1 MIILKSIFGIL
12 KKFTIPIIITICL
25 LVLQA
30 ELDLSL
36 PDYTANIINIGIQEK
51 GIEYAYPNVVR
62 KSILDEVLEISDDKE
77 FIKEQYNLD
86 NDKYYIKELKK
97 EDKKLLE
104 DKIVKDFMFI
114 MMIDSNNEQIRNS
127 LNINTDL
134 NTFYSMLP
142 VEQKIAM
149 KNNMLEKVGN
159 LDDTMLKQ
167 MAIESVKQEYQNNG
181 FDLDKLQIN
190 YIISNGLKMICL
202 ALLLMA
208 CAISVGFL
216 ASRIATKFSYLLRE
230 KIVSK
235 IMSFSSKEFN
245 LFSLASLITRSTND
259 VQQIQMILVMF
270 LRIIIF
276 APIIGFGALFKV
288 LGNQMNWVLGLAV
301 GLILL
306 IVLFLFIFAMPKFKL
321 IQKLVDKL
329 NLVTRERLTGIP
341 VIRAFGTVKVEE
353 ERFANV
359 NNDLAKTL
367 QFCDRVMGIMMPTM
381 MFIMNG
387 VSILII
393 WVGASQ
399 IDAGTVQ
406 IGTIMAFITY
416 AIQVIMSFL
425 MISMV
430 SIMLPRSLISFRRV
444 AEVLNKE
451 SSILENENPEE
462 FKNNEGTVE
471 FKNVSFSYPDADG
484 EILSDISFKAK
495 KGTTTAIIGSTGSGK
510 STLINLIPRFF
521 DVTKG
526 SILVDGSDIRNVDIH
541 ALRDKIGYV
550 PQKGNLFFGTIKSNV
565 LFGQDEN
572 NDKILKEAC
581 EVAQA
586 SDFISKLP
594 NEYNYAV
601 SQGGTNVSGG
611 QRQRLSIARAIA
623 KKPEIYI
630 FDDSFSAL
638 DFKTDANLRKAL
650 REYTNEATI
659 LIVAQRISTVLNADQ
674 IVVLDSGKVV
684 GIGTHE
690 ELFKNCDVYKE
701 IALSQLKES
710 ELNA

>member
-1 MIILKSIFGIL
+1 MKSIFKIL
-12 KKFTIPIIITICL
+12 KKFTIPIIIAICL
-25 LVLQA
+25 LILQA
-30 ELDLSL
+30 QLDLSL
-36 PDYTANIINIGIQEK
+36 PDYTANIINIGIQQK
-51 GIEYAYPNVVR
+51 GIEYAYPIEVR
-62 KSILDEVLEISDDKE
+62 KDVLDSIIEISSNKD
-77 FIKEQYNLD
+77 FIKDCYELKD
-86 NDKYYIKELKK
+86 NKYYLKELKK
-97 EDKKLLE
+97 EDKELLE
-104 DKIVKDFMFI
+104 DNISKDFMFI
-114 MMIDSNNEQIRNS
+114 MMIKSNNEQIKNY

-134 NTFYSMLP
+134 NIFYNVLP
-142 VEQKIAM
+142 LEQKIEM
-149 KNNMLEKVGN
+149 KDKMIESLSS
-159 LDDTMLKQ
+159 LDESMFKQ
-167 MAIESVKQEYQNNG
+167 MVIESVKQEYQENG
-181 FDLDKLQIN
+181 FDINKLQIN
-190 YIISNGLKMICL
+190 YIFNNGLIMIGL
-202 ALLLMA
+202 AMLLMV
-208 CAISVGFL
+208 CAISVGYL
-216 ASRIATKFSYLLRE
+216 ASKIATKFSYLLRE

-276 APIIGFGALFKV
+276 APILGFGALFKV
-288 LGNQMNWVLGLAV
+288 LGNQMNWVLGLAI

-353 ERFANV
+353 ERFSKV
-359 NNDLAKTL
+359 NNELAKTI

-381 MFIMNG
+381 TFIMNG

-399 IDAGTVQ
+399 IDLGTVQ
-406 IGTIMAFITY
+406 IGTLMAFITY
-416 AIQVIMSFL
+416 SIQVIMSFL

-430 SIMLPRSLISFRRV
+430 SIMLPRALISFKRV
-444 AEVLNKE
+444 AEVLDKDN
-451 SSILENENPEE
+451 SILESENPQE
-462 FKNNEGTVE
+462 FKNNDGTVE

-484 EILSDISFKAK
+484 EVLSDISFKAK

-526 SILVDGSDIRNVDIH
+526 SILVDGVDIKDVDIH
-541 ALRDKIGYV
+541 SLRDKIGYV
-550 PQKGNLFFGTIKSNV
+550 PQKGNLFFGTIRSNV
-565 LFGQDEN
+565 LFGNDLSDE
-572 NDKILKEAC
+572 KTLKEAC

-594 NEYNYAV
+594 KGYDYEV

-650 REYTNEATI
+650 KEYTNDATI

-674 IVVLDSGKVV
+674 IIVLDSGKVV
-684 GIGTHE
+684 GIGTHQ
-690 ELFKNCDVYKE
+690 ELFKNCEIYKE

>member
-1 MIILKSIFGIL
+1 MILLKNIFMIL
-12 KKFTIPIIITICL
+12 KKFTIPIIVTICL
-25 LVLQA
+25 LILQA
-30 ELDLSL
+30 QLDLSL

-51 GIEYAYPNVVR
+51 GIEYAYPEVVR
-62 KSILDEVLEISDDKE
+62 KNILDEVIEISNDKD
-77 FIKEQYNLD
+77 FIKEQYELKD
-86 NDKYYIKELKK
+86 DKYYLKDLDKENKQ
-97 EDKKLLE
+97 LLE
-104 DKIVKDFMFI
+104 EKIINDFMFV
-114 MMIDSNNEQIRNS
+114 MMINSNNEQIKNALNIDSDLATFYGLLPLEQKLAMKDKFNESFNS
-127 LNINTDL
+127 LD
-134 NTFYSMLP
+134 
-142 VEQKIAM
+142 E
-149 KNNMLEKVGN
+149 
-159 LDDTMLKQ
+159 TMFRQ
-167 MAIESVKQEYQNNG
+167 MATEMVKNEYQSNG
-181 FDLDKLQIN
+181 FDIDKLQIN
-190 YIISNGLKMICL
+190 YIVSNGIKMICL
-202 ALLLMA
+202 ALLLMT
-208 CAISVGFL
+208 CAILVGFL

-235 IMSFSSKEFN
+235 VMNFSSKEFN

-276 APIIGFGALFKV
+276 APILGFGALFKV
-288 LGNQMNWVLGLAV
+288 LGNQMNWVLALAI
-301 GLILL
+301 GLIML
-306 IVLFLFIFAMPKFKL
+306 IMIFLFIFAMPKFRL

-353 ERFANV
+353 KRFENV

-381 MFIMNG
+381 TFIMNG

-416 AIQVIMSFL
+416 SIQVIMSFL

-430 SIMLPRSLISFRRV
+430 SIMLPRSFISFKRV
-444 AEVLNKE
+444 AEVLDKE
-451 SSILENENPEE
+451 NSILENENPQE
-462 FKNNEGTVE
+462 FKNNDGTVE
-471 FKNVSFSYPDADG
+471 FKNVSFAYPDADG
-484 EILSDISFKAK
+484 EVLSDISFKAK

-526 SILVDGSDIRNVDIH
+526 SILVDGCDIKDLDIH

-565 LFGQDEN
+565 LFGQDES
-572 NDKILKEAC
+572 NDKLLHEAC
-581 EVAQA
+581 DVAQA

-594 NEYNYAV
+594 NNYNYAV

-623 KKPEIYI
+623 KRPEIYI

-650 REYTNEATI
+650 REYTKDATI

-674 IVVLDSGKVV
+674 IIVLDSGRVV
-684 GIGTHE
+684 GIGTHQ
-690 ELFKNCDVYKE
+690 ELFKKCEVYKE
-701 IALSQLKES
+701 IVLSQLKES

>member
-1 MIILKSIFGIL
+1 MKNIFMIL
-12 KKFTIPIIITICL
+12 KKFTIPIIVTICL
-25 LVLQA
+25 LILQA
-30 ELDLSL
+30 QLDLSL

-51 GIEYAYPNVVR
+51 GIEYAYPEVVR
-62 KSILDEVLEISDDKE
+62 KNILDEVIEISNDKD
-77 FIKEQYNLD
+77 FIKEQYELKD
-86 NDKYYIKELKK
+86 DKYYLKDLDKENKQ
-97 EDKKLLE
+97 LLE
-104 DKIVKDFMFI
+104 EKIINDFMFV
-114 MMIDSNNEQIRNS
+114 MMINSNNEQIKNALNIDSDLATFYGLLPLEQKLAMKDKFNESFNS
-127 LNINTDL
+127 LD
-134 NTFYSMLP
+134 
-142 VEQKIAM
+142 E
-149 KNNMLEKVGN
+149 
-159 LDDTMLKQ
+159 TMFRQ
-167 MAIESVKQEYQNNG
+167 MATEMVKNEYQSNG
-181 FDLDKLQIN
+181 FDIDKLQIN
-190 YIISNGLKMICL
+190 YIVSNGIKMICL
-202 ALLLMA
+202 ALLLMT
-208 CAISVGFL
+208 CAILVGFL

-235 IMSFSSKEFN
+235 VMNFSSKEFN

-276 APIIGFGALFKV
+276 APILGFGALFKV
-288 LGNQMNWVLGLAV
+288 LGNQMNWVLALAI
-301 GLILL
+301 GLIML
-306 IVLFLFIFAMPKFKL
+306 IMIFLFIFAMPKFRL

-353 ERFANV
+353 KRFENV

-381 MFIMNG
+381 TFIMNG

-416 AIQVIMSFL
+416 SIQVIMSFL

-430 SIMLPRSLISFRRV
+430 SIMLPRSFISFKRV
-444 AEVLNKE
+444 AEVLDKE
-451 SSILENENPEE
+451 NSILENENPQE
-462 FKNNEGTVE
+462 FKNNDGTVE
-471 FKNVSFSYPDADG
+471 FKNVSFAYPDADG
-484 EILSDISFKAK
+484 EVLSDISFKAK

-526 SILVDGSDIRNVDIH
+526 SILVDGCDIKDLDIH

-565 LFGQDEN
+565 LFGQDES
-572 NDKILKEAC
+572 NDKLLHEAC
-581 EVAQA
+581 DVAQA

-594 NEYNYAV
+594 NNYNYAV

-623 KKPEIYI
+623 KRPEIYI

-650 REYTNEATI
+650 REYTKDATI

-674 IVVLDSGKVV
+674 IIVLDSGRVV
-684 GIGTHE
+684 GIGTHQ
-690 ELFKNCDVYKE
+690 ELFKKCEVYKE
-701 IALSQLKES
+701 IVLSQLKES